1 MPRLFATRLLTRNG
15 SVLKSG
21 VLLFQNLFVE
31 SIRVVGIK
39 RFVGINDEYHIC
51 FPILLG
57 YIIHSSLCIVF
68 RERSAKIP
76 VFELS

>member
-31 SIRVVGIK
+31 TIRVVGIK
-39 RFVGINDEYHIC
+39 RFVGVDDEYHIC
-51 FPILLG
+51 FP
-57 YIIHSSLCIVF
+57 HSIGLYHPLKPLHSIS
-68 RERSAKIP
+68 RTIS
-76 VFELS
+76 

>member
-15 SVLKSG
+15 SILKSG

-39 RFVGINDEYHIC
+39 RFVGVDDEYHIC
-51 FPILLG
+51 FPDIFNSVNDTG
-57 YIIHSSLCIVF
+57 RDVH
-68 RERSAKIP
+68 RAKITFP
-76 VFELS
+76 P